1 VLAFDR
7 EWLRW
12 EAALEDIRAY
22 YNVPDEFRLAALTTF
37 GKGVRR
43 IIAASPSLRLLPP
56 QNCGSGR

>member
-22 YNVPDEFRLAALTTF
+22 YNVPDEFRLAALTMF
-37 GKGVRR
+37 GQGVQR